1 MARGGITGIR
11 GEMGRARKEAKTL
24 ERAAVQEVK
33 RAGAVVIEAMFRRTP
48 VWEGTTVR
56 NFVAGI
62 GSRPGGGE
70 KAAIDNGPPGPTND
84 MAIGEEPRRAP
95 NESAARGEMQG
106 VLKSLKK
113 LQDVFFTN
121 NAKDFDLVDAGA
133 APGGPGQKIRN
144 PGGVMLLAKQ
154 LARAQLGGL
163 WK

>member
-1 MARGGITGIR
+1 MLKGGFTGIK
-11 GEMGRARKEAKTL
+11 GEMSRVRKSAKEL
-24 ERAAVQEVK
+24 EKAAVVEVK

-48 VWEGTTVR
+48 VWEGTSVR

-62 GSRPGGGE
+62 GKVAGGSE
-70 KAAIDNGPPGPTND
+70 KPPIDNGPPGPTNL
-84 MAIGEEPRRAP
+84 MAIGEEPRRPP
-95 NESAARGEMQG
+95 NEAAARGEMQG
-106 VLKSLKK
+106 VLKTLKK
-113 LQDVFFTN
+113 LQDVWFSN
-121 NAKDFDLVDAGA
+121 NSRDFDLVDAGA